1 MQSYRLVPVGDKLVL
16 MSAPNERLV
25 LESETTYFPVRD
37 ANTGY
42 YDFGIEQSSD
52 NEQSGEIAA
61 SIGGHS
67 HE

>member
-16 MSAPNERLV
+16 MSAPNEPPL
-25 LESETTYFPVRD
+25 SEGDERYFPARD
-37 ANTGY
+37 ANEGY

-52 NEQSGEIAA
+52 NEQSGEITA

>member
-16 MSAPNERLV
+16 MSAPNERALPDGDE
-25 LESETTYFPVRD
+25 LYFPVRA

-52 NEQSGEIAA
+52 NEQSGEITA
-61 SIGGHS
+61 SIGGHF

>member
-16 MSAPNERLV
+16 MSAPNEPPL
-25 LESETTYFPVRD
+25 SEGDEHYFPGRD
-37 ANTGY
+37 ANEGY

-52 NEQSGEIAA
+52 NEQSGEITV